1 MKITIRGAREH
12 NLKNIDVQIGDG
24 LTVVTGVSGSGKTSL
39 VFDTLYHEARRRL
52 YDVISLGRP
61 GGWRH
66 QLAPAQIDDIQG
78 LGPAIAIEQNV
89 LNRNPNSTVA
99 TACGLHPFLRL
110 LYTNYGSRA
119 CAECGTPLHMMSED
133 EVVER
138 LGAIVKN
145 DPVRVYAPLLRKTIG
160 SHRTLLSSLINHF
173 SQDHLRID
181 NTMYAGDAL
190 DPELQHDLDVMIND
204 LSREDIRDHE
214 ELLGLSADEAVKELI
229 SLREQLCLKIGKRFL
244 RLYEKLAGHYGNAV
258 VPALQGRCSGCLTRL
273 PTAMCSS
280 PERNQEVSACP
291 TCGRIIYWAD

>member
-138 LGAIVKN
+138 LGANVKN

-190 DPELQHDLDVMIND
+190 DPELQHDLDVMIGEVTNATSVAQMRD
-204 LSREDIRDHE
+204 LVHSAQALGAAFVLVETGTGE
-214 ELLGLSADEAVKELI
+214 KTLSFQPVCPVCGAWFGELEAKHF
-229 SLREQLCLKIGKRFL
+229 RMDCP
-244 RLYEKLAGHYGNAV
+244 NC
-258 VPALQGRCSGCLTRL
+258 QGDG
-273 PTAMCSS
+273 
-280 PERNQEVSACP
+280 
-291 TCGRIIYWAD
+291 